1 MQEFVL
7 AGPRQIVFRE
17 YAEPPLKPDE
27 VRVQTVLTGIKHG
40 TEMAMYEGKTPFAT
54 REFDPDYRL
63 FREKGSPQLYPLNLG
78 SWGVGRVTETGADVR
93 GFAAGDL
100 VLAPMPHRPTNVL
113 RPPRLHPLGAIDPE
127 TAIFADPA
135 IFALSAVHDAQ
146 ISLGDHVA
154 IFGMGAIGLLA
165 VQFAR
170 LSGASVIAIDLLP
183 DRLALAEQ
191 LGASAVLNPAEG
203 DVALQMRDLTGRK
216 GVDTAIEISG
226 SLMALQQAVR
236 SVRPAGCVVAASYYK
251 GQMPFEFGAEWHH
264 NRLTMVSSMPV
275 WGMPHRRAPLWDLAR
290 IEATIIGLM
299 ASGRL
304 VTAPMHTGRCDRASA
319 AEAYALIAD
328 KPDLYIKTAFTYDDA
343 AGAGGA

>member
-1 MQEFVL
+1 MMEFVL
-7 AGPRQIVFRE
+7 AGPKQIVFRE
-17 YAEPPLKPDE
+17 YSEPPLKPDE
-27 VRVQTVLTGIKHG
+27 VRVQTVLTGLKHG

-54 REFDPDYRL
+54 HDFDPEYRL
-63 FREKGSPQLYPLNLG
+63 FREKENQQIYPLNLG

-93 GFAAGDL
+93 GFSVGEL
-100 VLAPMPHRPTNVL
+100 VLAPMPHRPTNVV
-113 RPPRLHPLGAIDPE
+113 RPPRLYRLGDIDPQM
-127 TAIFADPA
+127 AIFTDPA

-170 LSGASVIAIDLLP
+170 MSGASVIAVDLLP
-183 DRLALAEQ
+183 ERLALAAQ
-191 LGASAVLNPAEG
+191 LGATAVLNPAEG
-203 DVALQMRDLTGRK
+203 DVALHMRDLTGRK

-236 SVRPAGCVVAASYYK
+236 SARPCGRVVAASYYK

-264 NRLTMVSSMPV
+264 NRLTMISSMPV

-290 IEATIIGLM
+290 MESTILALM
-299 ASGRL
+299 REGRL
-304 VTAPMHTGRCDRASA
+304 VTAPLLGHVFPYASA
-319 AEAYALIAD
+319 AEAYALIAE
-328 KPDLYIKTAFTYDDA
+328 KPNLYIKTAFTYGEAD
-343 AGAGGA
+343 GGS